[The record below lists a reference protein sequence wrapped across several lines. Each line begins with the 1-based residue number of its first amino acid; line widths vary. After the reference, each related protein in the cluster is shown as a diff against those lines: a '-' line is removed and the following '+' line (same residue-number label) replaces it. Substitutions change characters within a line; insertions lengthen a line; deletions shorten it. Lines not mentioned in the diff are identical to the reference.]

1 MIRTVMLNTPRNKFT
16 PAVNKRQVVLIK
28 SRCNISVKNIN
39 IQQDYFMH
47 PNRIS
52 SNHSQSRWCVY
63 LALEERYRVCN
74 YR

>member
-1 MIRTVMLNTPRNKFT
+1 
-16 PAVNKRQVVLIK
+16 
-28 SRCNISVKNIN
+28 
-39 IQQDYFMH
+39 MH